1 MLGACSSD
9 DETVIQRVVTNN
21 TTKSGIPVGISFDQ
35 LSDAT
40 TRMSATNTQVNGD
53 FNGIET
59 LTLIPFNASGD
70 VNPIGPND
78 ESYGKFWT
86 ADVGFLWSGPDH
98 HYSKDVEG
106 GKPINYDHIVYDRL
120 TFPEGTSSFLVY
132 GHGPKENGN
141 SYFEYGST
149 KLSVGENEGF
159 TNTSIQPKDIS
170 FKPEPILK
178 SDMVYTGAQ
187 AMVTV
192 LNSLINTQYEITYYT
207 RGTGNTYTSHT
218 TDHNWKNNGTNQSY
232 LNTLFNNY
240 VANIGFSASN
250 AAMSSVLQE
259 LYRALSVTD
268 NQTSESHYN
277 INGVNSYYTN
287 SNTRLTYRNYA
298 EKVRNAIKE
307 RIEDL
312 EGVTITGSN
321 TDAVVTYSSDFP
333 SNDLPDGICYIMYV
347 NGAFTLV
354 KSDTELG
361 TNTLNFKIVDPKK
374 FAYPAQLWYYANSA
388 IKTTDKPIKTTV
400 EGDEIEDNIAAL
412 FNKQIWEQDSN
423 VSVENSVLNGFTY
436 GRVIIPSVTA
446 VALVEPL
453 RYGTSSLEL
462 KVQATNA
469 SLNDNSSSTGTAIT
483 LGDNF
488 PLTGVFVGSQH
499 KQLYD
504 FTPATITNP
513 LIGYDKQ
520 VVTGIKLTTTESA
533 ANYTLVLPSASYEI
547 VYLVLEFQN
556 NSENTIIGVGSENK
570 KTHIP
575 PGAKFYMVGALD
587 PEAGSAANA
596 TAIAAERKTVF
607 LAGHKT
613 TVLCKAN
620 DFKGVYP
627 VVPDLND
634 PKLIIGLEI
643 TSDWHSVTP
652 GSSMLK

>member
-1 MLGACSSD
+1 
-9 DETVIQRVVTNN
+9 
-21 TTKSGIPVGISFDQ
+21 
-35 LSDAT
+35 
-40 TRMSATNTQVNGD
+40 
-53 FNGIET
+53 
-59 LTLIPFNASGD
+59 
-70 VNPIGPND
+70 
-78 ESYGKFWT
+78 
-86 ADVGFLWSGPDH
+86 
-98 HYSKDVEG
+98 
-106 GKPINYDHIVYDRL
+106 
-120 TFPEGTSSFLVY
+120 
-132 GHGPKENGN
+132 
-141 SYFEYGST
+141 
-149 KLSVGENEGF
+149 
-159 TNTSIQPKDIS
+159 
-170 FKPEPILK
+170 
-178 SDMVYTGAQ
+178 
-187 AMVTV
+187 
-192 LNSLINTQYEITYYT
+192 
-207 RGTGNTYTSHT
+207 
-218 TDHNWKNNGTNQSY
+218 
-232 LNTLFNNY
+232 
-240 VANIGFSASN
+240 
-250 AAMSSVLQE
+250 
-259 LYRALSVTD
+259 
-268 NQTSESHYN
+268 
-277 INGVNSYYTN
+277 
-287 SNTRLTYRNYA
+287 
-298 EKVRNAIKE
+298 
-307 RIEDL
+307 
-312 EGVTITGSN
+312 
-321 TDAVVTYSSDFP
+321 
-333 SNDLPDGICYIMYV
+333 
-347 NGAFTLV
+347 
-354 KSDTELG
+354 
-361 TNTLNFKIVDPKK
+361 
-374 FAYPAQLWYYANSA
+374 
-388 IKTTDKPIKTTV
+388 
-400 EGDEIEDNIAAL
+400 
-412 FNKQIWEQDSN
+412 
-423 VSVENSVLNGFTY
+423 
-436 GRVIIPSVTA
+436 
-446 VALVEPL
+446 
-453 RYGTSSLEL
+453 LEL